1 MIVIHVRVKVK
12 RTADKDFEQVLREVV
27 AEARRTTGCQQYEWY
42 RHPDNAQ
49 DYAILG
55 EYDGKENFVNYLNS
69 AVVKRIESELIPLL
83 DAPPEFKHYEATIFE
98 SN

>member
-42 RHPDNAQ
+42 LPGLQHLW
-49 DYAILG
+49 IL
-55 EYDGKENFVNYLNS
+55 
-69 AVVKRIESELIPLL
+69 
-83 DAPPEFKHYEATIFE
+83 
-98 SN
+98 